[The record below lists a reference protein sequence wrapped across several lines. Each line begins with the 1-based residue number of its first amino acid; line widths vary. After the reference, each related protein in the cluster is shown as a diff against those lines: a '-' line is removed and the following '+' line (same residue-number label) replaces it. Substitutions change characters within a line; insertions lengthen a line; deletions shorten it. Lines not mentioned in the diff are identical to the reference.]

1 MAYQSYMHRTLAVD
15 RRGRGASGDSEAY
28 AIEREY
34 EDVAAV
40 VDSIG
45 ESANLL
51 GHSYGAACA
60 LGVALLTRYLRD
72 AEAVAVALP
81 DSRILILP
89 GQQHIAM
96 YTAPELFAREVVN
109 FLVE

>member
-51 GHSYGAACA
+51 GHSFGAACA
-60 LGVALLTRYLRD
+60 LGSHCSPGELRD
-72 AEAVAVALP
+72 AKAVAAALP

-89 GQQHIAM
+89 GQQHSAM
-96 YTAPELFAREVVN
+96 YTAPELFVREVVN
-109 FLVE
+109 LLVE